1 MLANIQ
7 GRLMKIARRILL
19 VLVLVAEFAAAPAN
33 ATIISAGSYNFNLN
47 FTAAIPYSW
56 ANVQVMIASLLTGQH
71 FSITIFPDLNEGGLA
86 IGPETIAG
94 PSNLLTVVYR
104 LPEEEL
110 ADICYI
116 FESRPT
122 GIVGEIVGDL
132 ERAFDDWR
140 ARHETVSR
148 RHGAEMVGACAC
160 RCDPSVRAAAWH
172 RRCRH
177 SV

>member
-56 ANVQVMIASLLTGQH
+56 ANVQVMIASLVTGQH

-86 IGPETIAG
+86 IGPATIAG
-94 PSNLLTVVYR
+94 PANLLTLTIGDTSAGLTDGLFSAR
-104 LPEEEL
+104 LTL
-110 ADICYI
+110 DTGTVDI
-116 FESRPT
+116 SSA
-122 GIVGEIVGDL
+122 V
-132 ERAFDDWR
+132 AF
-140 ARHETVSR
+140 VSNSFN
-148 RHGAEMVGACAC
+148 GA
-160 RCDPSVRAAAWH
+160 
-172 RRCRH
+172 
-177 SV
+177 